1 MTIKEVETMLKIT
14 RANVRF
20 YEKEG
25 LLFPKRNPV
34 NDYRDYSDEDIRM
47 LKKILFLRNLDIPIE
62 TIRQLRQGNADLNEV
77 MAQQAGHFGDA
88 KRQAELSEAVCR
100 KLSREKIPSFSQ
112 FTAPE
117 TDMPIPAKSL
127 QDVLSGLWYFWDKLV
142 AWGFLLIQILYTAAV
157 FPLLPEKIPVSWV
170 GNTAT
175 DEKSRVFFFAYLL
188 MSVFFSHAL
197 RLILYSRL
205 VGVLRCYID
214 ECNAVATAGAIGFGF
229 SMQIYTVLFLRGFTV
244 SLDVFQLICLTGYVI
259 LITAIVLVYRKR
271 RNR

>member
-25 LLFPKRNPV
+25 LIFPKRNPV

-62 TIRQLRQGNADLNEV
+62 TIRRLIQGNADLNEV
-77 MAQQAGHFGDA
+77 MAQQARHFSDA
-88 KRQAELSEAVCR
+88 KRQAQTSEVVCR
-100 KLSREKIPSFSQ
+100 KLSQEKISSFSEFQ
-112 FTAPE
+112 TPGTEIPMPE
-117 TDMPIPAKSL
+117 KSL

-142 AWGFLLIQILYTAAV
+142 AWGFLLVQILYTVAV
-157 FPLLPEKIPVSWV
+157 FPFLPEKIPVSWV
-170 GNTAT
+170 GTTPT
-175 DEKSRVFFFAYLL
+175 DEKSRIFFFAYLL
-188 MSVFFSHAL
+188 ISVFFSHML

-214 ECNAVATAGAIGFGF
+214 ECNVVVTAGAIGFGF
-229 SMQIYTVLFLRGFTV
+229 SMQIYTVLFLRGFV
-244 SLDVFQLICLTGYVI
+244 ISLDVFQLICLAGYVI
-259 LITAIVLVYRKR
+259 LVAVIVLLYRKR
-271 RNR
+271 RSR